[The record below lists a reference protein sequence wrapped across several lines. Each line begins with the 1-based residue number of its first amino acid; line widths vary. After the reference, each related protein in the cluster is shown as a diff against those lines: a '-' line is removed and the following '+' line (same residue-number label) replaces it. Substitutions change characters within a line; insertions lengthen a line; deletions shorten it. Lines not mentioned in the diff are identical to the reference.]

1 MVSTFIRIPG
11 YRLTEELYNG
21 SRTLVYRGYR
31 ETDSL
36 PIVIKLLKNPY
47 PSFSELLS
55 FRNQYTIVK
64 NLNSPLIVQT
74 YSLEPY
80 QNGYALVME
89 DFGGISLKEWRVR
102 GNLQSL
108 QEFLEIAI
116 ALCNTLDILYRER
129 IIHKD
134 IKPSNILIN
143 PQTKQVKLIDF
154 SIASLLPRETQ
165 TLINPNVLEGTLA
178 YISPEQTGRMNRG
191 IDYRTDFYSLG
202 VTFYELLTGE
212 LPFQSND
219 PMELVHC
226 HIAKAAPL
234 IHEINPQIPL
244 VISEIV
250 MKLMA
255 KNVEDRY
262 QSALGLKYDLE
273 KCLCQLKETGE
284 IHKFEIASR
293 DLCDRFLIP
302 DKLYGRETEVETLL
316 QAFDR
321 VSQST
326 TEMMLVAGFSGI
338 GKTAVVNEVHKPIVK
353 QRGYF
358 IKGKFDQFQRNIPF
372 SAFVQAFR
380 DLMGQLLTESDVQ
393 LEQWKNQILAAL
405 GENGQVIIEV
415 IPELERIIGK
425 QPSVLELS
433 GSAAQNRFNLLLE
446 KFIQVFATKEHP
458 LVIFID
464 DLQWADSASLKLMQL
479 LMSKAD
485 SQYLLLIGAYRD
497 NEVSQAHPLMLML
510 QDLEKAKATIN
521 TITLAPLNRA
531 SINQLVADTLSCS
544 LNLALP
550 LTELVMSKTKGNPF
564 FTTQFLKALHEDG
577 LITFNF
583 DGNYWQC
590 DIAQVRSLSLTND
603 VVEFMAVQLKKLPL
617 DTQTILKLA
626 ACIGA
631 QFDLNTLAIVSEQSQ
646 TDVAAALWKGLQE
659 GLILPISEV
668 YKFYQQ
674 ESLVNSHLSFADEV
688 QQTSDDPE
696 QLTVTYKFL
705 HDRVQQA
712 AYSLIPDDQKASIH
726 LKIGQLLLD
735 YTSDIE
741 QNNKLF
747 DIVNH
752 LNRGLK
758 LVVEPAERA
767 KIARLNGLAAKKARS
782 ATAYESAIT
791 YANTGIALLTPNC
804 WQSQYELALM
814 LHELAAENAFLA
826 ADFEQMEHWA
836 QIVLQ
841 QGKTL
846 LDRVKIY
853 EIQIQN
859 HTLQHK
865 LLDASDLAKQVL
877 SQLGIQLPDSPTQE
891 DIQQGFQHTVNLLAG
906 RAIEELLYL
915 PPMTAGEPLAAIKIA
930 ASAASAIYI
939 TNPSLYPLLIL
950 SQVNASIQYG
960 NAPFSAFFYAHYG
973 LLLNGILEDM
983 EGAERA
989 GKLGL
994 AVIEKLNAKEVECR
1008 TRVIAGALVLHGTT
1022 HLQTSVQVLREGY
1035 QIGLDTGDL
1044 EFAGYAALHS
1054 CKNAYFSSQELGTLE
1069 QDINAYS
1076 QMPKNLKQ
1084 VQTFNYFQML
1094 GQAVFN
1100 LLGNGKNP
1108 QLSVGDLC
1116 DEAQL
1121 LPQLLAANDLMGL
1134 HFFYLHKLILGY
1146 LFGETAQSL
1155 LEIATEGRQY
1165 LTAGAGLV
1173 TVPIFYFYD
1182 SLAALTGDCSGDSD
1196 LGDRLQRVAE
1206 NQAKLQKRSHH
1217 APMNY
1222 LHKWH
1227 LVEAE
1232 KHRVLGEKAEAI
1244 DLYDRAIALAKE
1256 HGYIQE
1262 EALANEL
1269 AAKFYLDWGKQR
1281 IAQEYITNAYYA
1293 YARWGANA
1301 KVADLEKRYPQLLAP
1316 ILQQTRLAL
1325 STNETIFASGSITST
1340 TSATSSS
1347 SASVALDLAAI
1358 LKASQT
1364 ISGEIE
1370 LSKLLSSLL
1379 SIIIENAG
1387 ADKCVLML
1395 LQDSRLL
1402 IEGSIT
1408 EGTQPVVLQHLPIED
1423 SQDIPRKL
1431 IYKVLHNRQP
1441 AVIVDASADLTL
1453 ANDPYIIC
1461 KQTKSILCSPILHQG
1476 KLIGILYLEN
1486 NLAPGAF
1493 TSDRVELLN
1502 LLCAQA
1508 AISLENA
1515 QLYERSLES
1524 LSELN
1529 ASQSRFHNLVDNVP
1543 GVVCQYQMS
1552 ADGILSLNYISADCY
1567 NFYEITPEQAAVDPD
1582 FLDKM
1587 IHPDDLASYL
1597 QTYTDTVQARSSWCW
1612 EGRIVTPS
1620 GIVKWLHGESR
1631 VEQRSDGSLVWDGLF
1646 LNISDRKQAEL
1657 GLQQAQLQI
1666 VQSEKMSALGN
1677 LVAGVAHEMNNPL
1690 GFISASIKQAKPTF
1704 SDIVEHLKIY
1714 QETFPHKSE
1723 EIQDHESE
1731 IDLEYSLEDLPKML
1745 DSMTMAC
1752 DRLKNIST
1760 SLRTF
1765 SRADRDY
1772 KVPFNI
1778 HEGIDST
1785 ILILK
1790 HRLKANEQRPAI
1802 EVVTNYG
1809 NLPQIECFPGQLNQV
1824 FMNILANAIDALEES
1839 NIGRSFEYI
1848 KVNPNRIT
1856 ITTSM
1861 ADRLVKIA
1869 IADNGK
1875 GMSESVKQKIFEHL
1889 FTTKSVGKGTGLGL
1903 AIAFQIV
1910 ESTHGGK
1917 LSCNSV
1923 LGHGTE
1929 FIVEI
1934 AM

>member
-55 FRNQYTIVK
+55 FRNQYTIAK
-64 NLNSPLIVQT
+64 NLDSPLIVQT
-74 YSLEPY
+74 YNLEPY

-89 DFGGISLKEWRVR
+89 DFGGISLKEWKLT

-116 ALCNTLDILYRER
+116 ALCDTLNLLYHER

-143 PQTKQVKLIDF
+143 PETKQVKLIDF

-165 TLINPNVLEGTLA
+165 TLVNPNVLEGTLA

-255 KNVEDRY
+255 KNVEERY

-973 LLLNGILEDM
+973 SAVEWHFRRHGR
-983 EGAERA
+983 GRA
-989 GKLGL
+989 G
-994 AVIEKLNAKEVECR
+994 
-1008 TRVIAGALVLHGTT
+1008 
-1022 HLQTSVQVLREGY
+1022 
-1035 QIGLDTGDL
+1035 
-1044 EFAGYAALHS
+1044 
-1054 CKNAYFSSQELGTLE
+1054 
-1069 QDINAYS
+1069 
-1076 QMPKNLKQ
+1076 
-1084 VQTFNYFQML
+1084 
-1094 GQAVFN
+1094 
-1100 LLGNGKNP
+1100 
-1108 QLSVGDLC
+1108 
-1116 DEAQL
+1116 
-1121 LPQLLAANDLMGL
+1121 
-1134 HFFYLHKLILGY
+1134 
-1146 LFGETAQSL
+1146 
-1155 LEIATEGRQY
+1155 
-1165 LTAGAGLV
+1165 
-1173 TVPIFYFYD
+1173 
-1182 SLAALTGDCSGDSD
+1182 
-1196 LGDRLQRVAE
+1196 
-1206 NQAKLQKRSHH
+1206 
-1217 APMNY
+1217 
-1222 LHKWH
+1222 W
-1227 LVEAE
+1227 
-1232 KHRVLGEKAEAI
+1232 
-1244 DLYDRAIALAKE
+1244 
-1256 HGYIQE
+1256 
-1262 EALANEL
+1262 
-1269 AAKFYLDWGKQR
+1269 
-1281 IAQEYITNAYYA
+1281 
-1293 YARWGANA
+1293 
-1301 KVADLEKRYPQLLAP
+1301 
-1316 ILQQTRLAL
+1316 
-1325 STNETIFASGSITST
+1325 
-1340 TSATSSS
+1340 
-1347 SASVALDLAAI
+1347 
-1358 LKASQT
+1358 
-1364 ISGEIE
+1364 
-1370 LSKLLSSLL
+1370 
-1379 SIIIENAG
+1379 
-1387 ADKCVLML
+1387 
-1395 LQDSRLL
+1395 
-1402 IEGSIT
+1402 
-1408 EGTQPVVLQHLPIED
+1408 
-1423 SQDIPRKL
+1423 
-1431 IYKVLHNRQP
+1431 
-1441 AVIVDASADLTL
+1441 
-1453 ANDPYIIC
+1453 
-1461 KQTKSILCSPILHQG
+1461 
-1476 KLIGILYLEN
+1476 
-1486 NLAPGAF
+1486 
-1493 TSDRVELLN
+1493 
-1502 LLCAQA
+1502 
-1508 AISLENA
+1508 
-1515 QLYERSLES
+1515 
-1524 LSELN
+1524 
-1529 ASQSRFHNLVDNVP
+1529 
-1543 GVVCQYQMS
+1543 
-1552 ADGILSLNYISADCY
+1552 
-1567 NFYEITPEQAAVDPD
+1567 
-1582 FLDKM
+1582 
-1587 IHPDDLASYL
+1587 
-1597 QTYTDTVQARSSWCW
+1597 QAR
-1612 EGRIVTPS
+1612 VS
-1620 GIVKWLHGESR
+1620 GH
-1631 VEQRSDGSLVWDGLF
+1631 
-1646 LNISDRKQAEL
+1646 RKTQ
-1657 GLQQAQLQI
+1657 
-1666 VQSEKMSALGN
+1666 
-1677 LVAGVAHEMNNPL
+1677 
-1690 GFISASIKQAKPTF
+1690 
-1704 SDIVEHLKIY
+1704 
-1714 QETFPHKSE
+1714 
-1723 EIQDHESE
+1723 
-1731 IDLEYSLEDLPKML
+1731 
-1745 DSMTMAC
+1745 C
-1752 DRLKNIST
+1752 
-1760 SLRTF
+1760 
-1765 SRADRDY
+1765 
-1772 KVPFNI
+1772 
-1778 HEGIDST
+1778 
-1785 ILILK
+1785 
-1790 HRLKANEQRPAI
+1790 
-1802 EVVTNYG
+1802 
-1809 NLPQIECFPGQLNQV
+1809 
-1824 FMNILANAIDALEES
+1824 
-1839 NIGRSFEYI
+1839 
-1848 KVNPNRIT
+1848 
-1856 ITTSM
+1856 
-1861 ADRLVKIA
+1861 
-1869 IADNGK
+1869 
-1875 GMSESVKQKIFEHL
+1875 
-1889 FTTKSVGKGTGLGL
+1889 
-1903 AIAFQIV
+1903 
-1910 ESTHGGK
+1910 
-1917 LSCNSV
+1917 
-1923 LGHGTE
+1923 
-1929 FIVEI
+1929 
-1934 AM
+1934 